1 MKFLPGIFTA
11 VVLLLSSAVNANEIA
26 VLLPI
31 TGPMTPY
38 EKSELSKE
46 LITGLSTKFE
56 LEYGEEVD
64 RFVKQVFREESKKSD
79 CDETN
84 CYRRIASLYHAGKI
98 VAFRVTEIDKGH
110 FLVTA
115 HLYDVPT
122 GELVSTQKEECN
134 QCSFEKLKS
143 LCKEFTGRMIK
154 VK

>member
-1 MKFLPGIFTA
+1 MKYLPGIFTA
-11 VVLLLSSAVNANEIA
+11 VALLLSSVVYANEIA

-31 TGPMTPY
+31 TGPMTPF

-64 RFVKQVFREESKKSD
+64 RFVKQVFREESKKND
-79 CDETN
+79 CDESN

-98 VAFRVTEIDKGH
+98 VAFRVTEIEKGRY
-110 FLVTA
+110 LVTS
-115 HLYDVPT
+115 HLYDVPA
-122 GELVSTQKEECN
+122 GEMVSSQKEECN

-143 LCKEFTGRMIK
+143 LCKEFASQMSK
-154 VK
+154 AK